1 MKLTLSPDSDPRAA
15 TERLARAVEAV
26 FADYREDME
35 RQHREIER
43 TLSGGQV
50 EGLRPKIRL
59 HLADAGLEA
68 VIRFPVDLHDA
79 AEIDDRLTREL
90 LEAID
95 QEPKL
100 KLVGPATAGLKLKTD
115 RSS

>member
-1 MKLTLSPDSDPRAA
+1 MINKCIQIQPDP
-15 TERLARAVEAV
+15 V
-26 FADYREDME
+26 F
-35 RQHREIER
+35 
-43 TLSGGQV
+43 S
-50 EGLRPKIRL
+50 
-59 HLADAGLEA
+59 
-68 VIRFPVDLHDA
+68 

-90 LEAID
+90 LQAID